1 VKNTVAKRAG
11 KVPVHLRSRISLR
24 VRPADWL
31 ARTRKLRKAADLLF
45 MEFES
50 EQEKFSEKFEKE
62 PSIDLPF
69 PEDSVFTMLL
79 GFAVEN
85 LLKGLYVSTLE
96 HVKDIK
102 DLSELNFPGQ
112 GHELDP
118 IARAVTS
125 VLPIKFLEEEV
136 KLLDALEHVVRW
148 YGRYPSGRTIDDNV
162 PMDEKGYFKKFIF
175 SYPNDHFAGIS
186 LYDRLEAF
194 LKNRA

>member
-31 ARTRKLRKAADLLF
+31 ARARKLRKAADLLF

-148 YGRYPSGRTIDDNV
+148 YGRYPSARTIDDNV